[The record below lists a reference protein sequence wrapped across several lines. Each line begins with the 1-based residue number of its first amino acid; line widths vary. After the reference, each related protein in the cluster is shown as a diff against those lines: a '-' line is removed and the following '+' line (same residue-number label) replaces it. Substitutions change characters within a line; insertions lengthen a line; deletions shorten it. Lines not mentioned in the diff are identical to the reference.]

1 MFPLPEIFNRLDSFF
16 LASASVILLV
26 IFLFGRIRSEVCPR
40 TCDFCRKRVPPDE
53 HAHHVTVC
61 ALKAMLLR
69 ELRR

>member
-1 MFPLPEIFNRLDSFF
+1 MFRLPEILNRLDSFF
-16 LASASVILLV
+16 LAIASVILLV
-26 IFLFGRIRSEVCPR
+26 IFLVGRIRSELCRR
-40 TCDFCRKRVPPDE
+40 TCDFCGKRVLPDE